1 MNESTDDVA
10 IYDDA
15 VLLSLA
21 MHDRALANEL
31 VRIFLDEAPRYVVR
45 LTQAIEANDARAIR
59 SLAHSLKGSA
69 VTVTA
74 GHVAAAAT
82 RLEAVGV
89 STVLADAPRLLAQL
103 HAALRELNDRLTAL

>member
-1 MNESTDDVA
+1 
-10 IYDDA
+10 
-15 VLLSLA
+15 
-21 MHDRALANEL
+21 
-31 VRIFLDEAPRYVVR
+31 
-45 LTQAIEANDARAIR
+45 
-59 SLAHSLKGSA
+59 